1 MSLVLIYHLV
11 KTYIE
16 AGMYVLRF
24 FMKKT
29 PTMTTNTK
37 DDRSQLKQS
46 LEQLLNPKKRQDFYV
61 VIGIDTGVST
71 GLAIWD
77 NRTKMLITVKTMMIH
92 QAMRLVQE
100 QAAEVG
106 PERILVRFEDA
117 RLRKYFGRSGREK
130 LQGAGSVKRDAKI
143 WEDFLKDEKIP
154 FECVAPRNNTTKM
167 EAGYFRALTGWKG
180 ITSEHTR
187 DATMLVFQ
195 YH

>member
-1 MSLVLIYHLV
+1 
-11 KTYIE
+11 
-16 AGMYVLRF
+16 MYVLRF
-24 FMKKT
+24 FHNHKT
-29 PTMTTNTK
+29 TMTTKTK
-37 DDRSQLKQS
+37 ENPDRLDHI
-46 LEQLLNPKKRQDFYV
+46 LARLNRTRYHI
-61 VIGIDTGVST
+61 VIGIDTGVDT
-71 GLAIWD
+71 GVSVWD
-77 NRTKMLITVKTMMIH
+77 NMTRRLASVKTMKIH

-100 QAAEVG
+100 QAQEHG
-106 PERILVRFEDA
+106 PENILVRFEDA

-130 LQGAGSVKRDAKI
+130 LQGAGSVKRDGKI

-180 ITSEHTR
+180 ITSEHAR